1 MVACDVAVCE
11 GVACVERF
19 TGCVRS
25 DAGAFRDLYSESR
38 VIIERVRGP

>member
-1 MVACDVAVCE
+1 MAVCE

-19 TGCVRS
+19 TGRVRS
-25 DAGAFRDLYSESR
+25 DVGAFCDLYSESQ